1 MKSEQRL
8 FCSIVLIA
16 QLVMLADGQTGH
28 AQSQT
33 SAGTQ
38 PIAQAA
44 EAPLPP
50 EVPGAP
56 PEIICK
62 GDQLKIAGRGS
73 TLSSILRAV
82 HNCTG
87 AKIEVPENVPETRF
101 FDTIGPGP
109 VREVLASLLD
119 DTSFNYIIGSSES
132 DPRKVETITLI
143 ARTGDASNDSKLG
156 GPAPSASR
164 SLFTQ
169 MRRNYLTAGVPGGNE
184 SSTLAEQSATQA
196 SEPPAQ
202 QSADTPAATQPPVA
216 EQAVPVSGP
225 SETAP
230 PPAQA
235 PAAPQSDASPAPAQT
250 NPVEDQINNM
260 QQLFEQRR
268 QMIANRP
275 Q

>member
-1 MKSEQRL
+1 MKREQRV
-8 FCSIVLIA
+8 FCSIVLLA
-16 QLVMLADGQTGH
+16 QLVMLADGQTGR

-38 PIAQAA
+38 PIAQGAV
-44 EAPLPP
+44 APLPP

-62 GDQLKIAGRGS
+62 GDQLKISGRGS

-87 AKIEVPENVPETRF
+87 AKIEIPENVPETRF

-132 DPRKVETITLI
+132 DPQKVETITLI
-143 ARTGDASNDSKLG
+143 ARAGDSANDSKMG

-164 SLFTQ
+164 SLFMQ
-169 MRRNYLTAGVPGGNE
+169 MRHNYLTAGVPGGNE
-184 SSTLAEQSATQA
+184 SPTLAVESATRP

-202 QSADTPAATQPPVA
+202 QTVDTTVTSQPSAA
-216 EQAVPVSGP
+216 EQAAPASAAP
-225 SETAP
+225 EAAP
-230 PPAQA
+230 PPTQA
-235 PAAPQSDASPAPAQT
+235 PVASQSGTDPAPAQT
-250 NPVEDQINNM
+250 KTVEDQINNM